1 MKILKL
7 QLENINAL
15 KGKWV
20 IDFDDE
26 AFYAGGIFSIT
37 GQTGAGKSSILD
49 AICLALYGTT
59 PRLGK
64 ITKGNNELMHL
75 DTGHCSAEVWL
86 SINDKSYQFFFG
98 QHRAKGKPDGALQE
112 PKREIS
118 ELKPDG
124 TSQLL
129 AEKLK
134 EAETLTPKLLGM
146 DFEQF
151 TRSVMLAQG
160 GFAAFL
166 QSDAHKR
173 GELLEKITGTD
184 IYAKLGVLAF
194 ETFKEKDNAIKEQ
207 RKLLNA
213 LNLPDPEHIAKLSD
227 VLTQTENDIKH
238 ESTHINTLEE
248 KIRLKKEQLQHLN
261 TDAQLDEGLVLAKQ
275 AVADFLPFQN
285 QLETHRRLLP
295 LAVHHQKYHGLSLR
309 HAEENRQILLLNDRL
324 NNQKQHL
331 DTAKA
336 TETSTKTA
344 YEHAKQTVSQK
355 APLVQTLREY
365 ELSLAFLEEQLAQKQ
380 AQQTDKKTALTALT
394 AQSTQEKSA
403 LAELI
408 QAQADLQA
416 DIDRLASVATFNKEA
431 SLVKVQ
437 AWQTLLVEFSGNVST
452 LKSEQT
458 DITTL
463 REQLKQDEHHLNTLQ
478 ADLSHQ
484 KEQLFSLYKK
494 AAPFCPSLKADI
506 KADTAADTEKDR
518 PHTPEYALDPE
529 HALDI
534 ENTLKTALAQR
545 EKDMSALQTQQV
557 VIENVLE
564 TATQKSQLTQKHQT
578 LSAQINTLS
587 QALARYESEHK
598 HAKAEFD
605 TAQNSLTL
613 SREQY
618 EMALKLHSL
627 EALFE
632 NLTPDTPC
640 PLCGSTHHP
649 YAENPEHKTDG
660 EALLATAKTLLTDN
674 EEKLRLSEQKLNETS
689 QTLYQK
695 TAEKTAQDTALAEL
709 EMTLTELSTKLEQA
723 SLSFQADTI
732 KTELM
737 PNHLE
742 FWQALKEKKSTE
754 VNALQT
760 DLSEFSALIHACE
773 TLTKA
778 YIATHDT
785 LRRHQETLSFNQ
797 DKLAQKSHTWKQ
809 TQHATS
815 AQAGTLIEKSRE
827 LTALISQQKTVLQDD
842 RPALKIL
849 SKLDELGRF
858 ASFALSIDRDSLP
871 LLYQAHTA
879 IKETLGEHFYEN
891 LTAQVTA
898 VMEALSLCHQNHQ
911 TAQAT
916 ATETASAI
924 ALKTQALSELEN
936 REKTLTAELTLAQDA
951 LTNASTALAEKAQA
965 KQALLK
971 THFSEYSDTS
981 SEALSADLET
991 YLNQHERAFL
1001 TAEKALDT
1009 LLAQITSTEDS
1020 LTERQKTLST
1030 LTAERDTAYAV
1041 FCEQLAKLGLNETE
1055 YHAAHLD
1062 DEERQ
1067 HLETKASELQHTLT
1081 TLHAKKEQTQL
1092 SLAQLRQTHPDID
1105 TWVLTELIDHHEI
1118 KKAMLETLLTRLGEQ
1133 KQQQKD
1139 AHAAQEKQTA
1149 LLTAITQGEQE
1160 MHIWAR
1166 LSELIGD
1173 SKGTKYRNFAQGLT
1187 LDFLLSAANDVL
1199 LKMSDRY
1206 ELVRS
1211 EDEKNTLGIDVKD
1224 HYQNAQIRS
1233 SRNLSGGESF
1243 IISLALALGLSQ
1255 MNSQKMH
1262 IESLFLD
1269 EGFGTLDEEALDV
1282 ALSVLGQIEATGK
1295 SIGIISHVATLK
1307 ERISTQIIVEKK
1319 SGGCSI
1325 LKGAGVIQGDA

>member
-20 IDFDDE
+20 IDFNDE

-49 AICLALYGTT
+49 AICLALYGMT

-75 DTGHCSAEVWL
+75 DTGHCSAQVWL

-129 AEKLK
+129 ADRLK
-134 EAETLTPKLLGM
+134 EADTLTPKLLGM

-194 ETFKEKDNAIKEQ
+194 ETFKEKDTTIKEQ

-213 LNLPDPEHIAKLSD
+213 LNLPDPQQIMTLSD
-227 VLTQTENDIKH
+227 ALAQTETAIKH
-238 ESTHINTLEE
+238 ESEALKALEE
-248 KIRLKKEQLQHLN
+248 KIHLKKEQLQHLN
-261 TDAQLDEGLVLAKQ
+261 ANAQLDEALAVAKQ
-275 AVADFLPFQN
+275 AVADFSPLQN
-285 QLETHRRLLP
+285 KLETNRRLLP
-295 LAVHHQKYHGLSLR
+295 LAVHYQKYHDLSLR
-309 HAEENRQILLLNDRL
+309 HAEENHQIQLLNDRL
-324 NNQKQHL
+324 NNQERQL
-331 DTAKA
+331 DAAKLDQETAN
-336 TETSTKTA
+336 TA
-344 YEHAKQTVSQK
+344 YEHAKHTLSKK
-355 APLVQTLREY
+355 APLVQALREH
-365 ELSLAFLEEQLAQKQ
+365 ELGLVFLEEQLAQKQ
-380 AQQTDKKTALTALT
+380 THYAEKQTALAALTTQHTKEKTALTKLV
-394 AQSTQEKSA
+394 QTQA
-403 LAELI
+403 T
-408 QAQADLQA
+408 LQT
-416 DIDRLASVATFNKEA
+416 DINRLASVAEFNKEA
-431 SLVKVQ
+431 NLVKVQ
-437 AWQTLLVEFSGNVST
+437 TWQTLLMAFSNNVST
-452 LKSEQT
+452 LKSEQA
-458 DITTL
+458 DITAL
-463 REQLKQDEHHLNTLQ
+463 RMQLKQDELTLKNLQ
-478 ADLSHQ
+478 TDTQHQ
-484 KEQLFSLYKK
+484 TETLFSLYRQTE
-494 AAPFCPSLKADI
+494 PFCPAIKTDI
-506 KADTAADTEKDR
+506 EKDTAYSPENALNAEK
-518 PHTPEYALDPE
+518 A
-529 HALDI
+529 
-534 ENTLKTALAQR
+534 LKTALAQQ
-545 EKDMSALQTQQV
+545 EKDLSAQQTQLV
-557 VIENVLE
+557 VVESVLE
-564 TATQKSQLTQKHQT
+564 TAAQKFHLTQKHQM
-578 LSAQINTLS
+578 LSSQINALS
-587 QALARYESEHK
+587 QALTQHEHEHK

-605 TAQNSLTL
+605 TAQASLNL

-632 NLTPDTPC
+632 GLTPDTPC

-649 YAENPEHKTDG
+649 YADNPEHKTDG
-660 EALLATAKTLLTDN
+660 ETLLATAKALLTEN
-674 EEKLRLSEQKLNETS
+674 EERLSQLEKKLSEAS
-689 QTLYQK
+689 HILYQK
-695 TAEKTAQDTALAEL
+695 TAEKTTQETTLAEL
-709 EMTLTELSTKLEQA
+709 EMTLLQLSAKLEEA
-723 SLSFQADTI
+723 ALNFQADGHTDA
-732 KTELM
+732 ELT
-737 PNHLE
+737 PSHLE
-742 FWQALKEKKSTE
+742 FWQALKETKTAKVT
-754 VNALQT
+754 ALQA
-760 DLSEFSALIHACE
+760 DLSIFSGLIHKCE
-773 TLTKA
+773 VLTKDH
-778 YIATHDT
+778 IATHDT

-815 AQAGTLIEKSRE
+815 TQAGTLIEKSHE
-827 LTALISQQKTVLQDD
+827 LATLIGHQKTALKDD
-842 RPALKIL
+842 HPAHMAL
-849 SKLDELGRF
+849 SGLDMLVQF
-858 ASFALSIDRDSLP
+858 ANFALTIDRDSLP
-871 LLYQAHTA
+871 LLHQAHTTL
-879 IKETLGEHFYEN
+879 KETLGEHFYDT
-891 LTAQVTA
+891 LTTQVTA
-898 VMEALSLCHQNHQ
+898 VMEVLHLCHQDHQ
-911 TAQAT
+911 TTQAT
-916 ATETASAI
+916 AIETASAI
-924 ALKTQALSELEN
+924 ALKTQALSDLET
-936 REKTLTAELTLAQDA
+936 REKTLTHELMLAQDA
-951 LTNASTALAEKAQA
+951 LTKAHVALEERTQA
-965 KQALLK
+965 KEDLLK
-971 THFSEYSDTS
+971 THFSKHTS
-981 SEALSADLET
+981 TAPEALSADLEA
-991 YLNQHERAFL
+991 YLTQHERAFL
-1001 TAEKALDT
+1001 NAEKTLET
-1009 LLAQITSTEDS
+1009 LLTQITNTKDS
-1020 LTERQKTLST
+1020 LKERKST
-1030 LTAERDTAYAV
+1030 LTALEAEKDAAHAAFSEKLV
-1041 FCEQLAKLGLNETE
+1041 KLGLDEID

-1062 DEERQ
+1062 EEERER
-1067 HLETKASELQHTLT
+1067 LETEASQLQHTFT
-1081 TLHAKKEQTQL
+1081 TLSAKKEQTEL
-1092 SLAQLRQTHPDID
+1092 LLAELKRTQPDID
-1105 TWVLTELIDHHEI
+1105 TWELTELTDDHGI
-1118 KKAMLETLLTRLGEQ
+1118 KKATLETLLTKLGEQ

-1139 AHAAQEKQTA
+1139 AHTAQEKQTA
-1149 LLTAITQGEQE
+1149 LLTAITKGEQE

-1173 SKGTKYRNFAQGLT
+1173 SKGAKYRNFAQGLT

-1233 SRNLSGGESF
+1233 SKNLSGGESF

-1319 SGGCSI
+1319 SGGSSI
-1325 LKGAGVIQGDA
+1325 LKGAGVIRGDWG